1 MKILENCLILI
12 EIVALILS
20 FFISDTEIVSTF
32 TGWLLIVLFSSAKL
46 PRILNRYFKTHVF
59 KSDFLLRFG
68 IVLFPACMFTFLLLT
83 PPFAYF
89 FLPQSLRIFASLDIS
104 VAVIGVLTMVFI
116 SIFYFSWRIWR
127 YPIVALKLWRKSCH
141 SKEEFEWDL
150 KQSSS
155 SSIGSVLNKYMSPG
169 VTPMALSV
177 ILFFGWIIL
186 SIFDVF
192 MITFLFL
199 WLIYNFMYEIRYR
212 HAEFCERT
220 KKAYQF
226 FTNEDQILIWEA
238 LLRAGLRGNISGI
251 MDVVTIIGGIFI
263 IILTSLFSLEA
274 FITMFVLLG
283 AWYIL
288 IVLIQIARRAKF
300 KADTH
305 TLMILHTIPSLPA
318 HVDAVLAGYFGIII
332 GFSIMTFQKIGYDP
346 EVLLTFL
353 ICSIIMNIAAL
364 LSIVFWVNRKN
375 RSLAY
380 NKNWKSGLNKDR
392 IRLYMLLFVLGLPI
406 VLAEE
411 KFSWLIFWI
420 VFTGSIMLLSLFD
433 IVKSKIQTK
442 HPVTYATIITVHLA
456 TGVYVIIASAIY
468 MLPELKLLLEFTTTI
483 VGVLL
488 VFTWIQTY
496 RQRQQISLKRKNK
509 VLHKDYN
516 I

>member
-1 MKILENCLILI
+1 
-12 EIVALILS
+12 
-20 FFISDTEIVSTF
+20 
-32 TGWLLIVLFSSAKL
+32 
-46 PRILNRYFKTHVF
+46 
-59 KSDFLLRFG
+59 
-68 IVLFPACMFTFLLLT
+68 
-83 PPFAYF
+83 
-89 FLPQSLRIFASLDIS
+89 
-104 VAVIGVLTMVFI
+104 
-116 SIFYFSWRIWR
+116 
-127 YPIVALKLWRKSCH
+127 
-141 SKEEFEWDL
+141 
-150 KQSSS
+150 
-155 SSIGSVLNKYMSPG
+155 
-169 VTPMALSV
+169 
-177 ILFFGWIIL
+177 
-186 SIFDVF
+186 
-192 MITFLFL
+192 
-199 WLIYNFMYEIRYR
+199 
-212 HAEFCERT
+212 
-220 KKAYQF
+220 
-226 FTNEDQILIWEA
+226 
-238 LLRAGLRGNISGI
+238 
-251 MDVVTIIGGIFI
+251 
-263 IILTSLFSLEA
+263 
-274 FITMFVLLG
+274 
-283 AWYIL
+283 
-288 IVLIQIARRAKF
+288 
-300 KADTH
+300 
-305 TLMILHTIPSLPA
+305 MILHTIPSLPA

-420 VFTGSIMLLSLFD
+420 VFTGSIMLLSLSD
-433 IVKSKIQTK
+433 IVKSKIQKK

-468 MLPELKLLLEFTTTI
+468 MLPEVKLLLEFTTTI